1 MNIIYPNSN
10 IHLNEELI
18 KALSRLGTNIQFHES
33 HANDITPAASQDN
46 GNVTIDGKPYF
57 LGYLS
62 KEGSVLMRRNSRKPL
77 NVPLLVITENG
88 SLMITTQCPK
98 RIAVKKNGVPLAVWE
113 ITQFNE
119 IISPTADTVTVGYN
133 DANGEAHN
141 FVKSNIIRSSDV
153 KRCCIVDGKVTT
165 REEALT
171 ITGVKYY
178 KLMQFLNFSRDNKLI
193 VTINGHTV
201 ANHSGI
207 TWELN
212 TENNNVPKMPKSKL
226 SKISNNEQ
234 KSVLMYIKRNP
245 GKTTPSKKWSTE
257 QVEYF
262 KMKLHERQTTK
273 ATKNVTKTTRS
284 IYNISIIDPVENS
297 NILSTSDNTESVCIN
312 TTNQNK
318 TTENED
324 TVYLDFIYNKV

>member
-1 MNIIYPNSN
+1 MLKEKQMDIIYPNSN

-33 HANDITPAASQDN
+33 HSNDITPAASQDN

-57 LGYLS
+57 LGYLNS
-62 KEGSVLMRRNSRKPL
+62 EGSVLMRRNSIKPL

-88 SLMITTQCPK
+88 SLMITTQCPYK
-98 RIAVKKNGVPLAVWE
+98 IAVKRNGVPLAVW
-113 ITQFNE
+113 IMTQFRE
-119 IISPTADTVTVGYN
+119 VTAPTADTVTVGYN

-141 FVKSNIIRSSDV
+141 FVKRNIIRSSDV

-165 REEALT
+165 REEALI

-212 TENNNVPKMPKSKL
+212 TENNNVPKMPKMSKMPKSKL

-245 GKTTPSKKWSTE
+245 GKTTPPKKWSAE

-273 ATKNVTKTTRS
+273 ATKNVTKTTGS
-284 IYNISIIDPVENS
+284 VYNIYIIDPVEKS
-297 NILSTSDNTESVCIN
+297 NILSTSDTPTRCA
-312 TTNQNK
+312 
-318 TTENED
+318 
-324 TVYLDFIYNKV
+324 